1 MLTQSGVPM
10 LQSLDIL
17 ERLSDNAVVRE
28 TVEASKISVRDGA
41 GLARPLRQ
49 SQIFPP
55 MLAHMVAVGEE
66 TGNLDGMLNKTAD
79 FFDQEVEYEVQRVT
93 TAIEPIM
100 TLIIGLFVALIVA
113 SVMIPMFNMA
123 SFGM

>member
-1 MLTQSGVPM
+1 M

-66 TGNLDGMLNKTAD
+66 TGDLDGMLNKTAD